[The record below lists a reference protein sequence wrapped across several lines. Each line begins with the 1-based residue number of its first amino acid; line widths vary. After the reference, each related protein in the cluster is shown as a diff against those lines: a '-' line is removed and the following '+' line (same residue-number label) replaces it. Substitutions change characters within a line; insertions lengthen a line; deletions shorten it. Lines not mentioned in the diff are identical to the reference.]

1 MYGFF
6 FFKSVL
12 YTKSHSTIHSFS
24 FPLKHLTPM
33 TESNWI
39 PYYRPHPLGPGHYD
53 FFTDHVR
60 FNETCVRHF
69 LPNDTIFISSV
80 REPLDNFVSAF
91 YYNGYFP
98 RTLPGEQLPAIHFLF
113 PSNLTLLYFCLPLL
127 PLGASLE
134 ERDVCLLHWAGG
146 MLYRDSVSLTPLVQV
161 FRGRPLALRPLNLVL
176 SAR

>member
-1 MYGFF
+1 MFF
-6 FFKSVL
+6 F

-69 LPNDTIFISSV
+69 LPNDTVFISSV
-80 REPLDNFVSAF
+80 REPLDNFVSAY
-91 YYNGYFP
+91 YYNGKLP

-113 PSNLTLLYFCLPLL
+113 LSILTLLYLL
-127 PLGASLE
+127 LSTAYTTWGVAGRKRRLSAALGR
-134 ERDVCLLHWAGG
+134 RDVIQ
-146 MLYRDSVSLTPLVQV
+146 R
-161 FRGRPLALRPLNLVL
+161 
-176 SAR
+176 